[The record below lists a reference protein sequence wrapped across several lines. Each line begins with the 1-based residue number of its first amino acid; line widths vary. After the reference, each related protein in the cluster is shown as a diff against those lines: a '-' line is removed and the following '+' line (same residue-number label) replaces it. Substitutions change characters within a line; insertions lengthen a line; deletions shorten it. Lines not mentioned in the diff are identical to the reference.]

1 MLALL
6 TAQEGGHHPA
16 APGTQLFHHI
26 STRPQQT
33 TNERPPGVPVR
44 VPVGGP
50 QAAAAAAGAPAV
62 CAGHAARGSAPLAA
76 VAARPGPRC
85 CLCVCKWVQHLV
97 WEVVVSVFYV
107 AAVVCQGPRCCMC
120 VCEWVQH
127 LVWEAVACVLYVAAA
142 ARQGP
147 SCCMCVND
155 WLQHLVRSQ
164 QLFKYFM

>member
-50 QAAAAAAGAPAV
+50 QAAAAAAGAAPA
-62 CAGHAARGSAPLAA
+62 AP
-76 VAARPGPRC
+76 
-85 CLCVCKWVQHLV
+85 
-97 WEVVVSVFYV
+97 
-107 AAVVCQGPRCCMC
+107 
-120 VCEWVQH
+120 
-127 LVWEAVACVLYVAAA
+127 AAA
-142 ARQGP
+142 AAATGP
-147 SCCMCVND
+147 
-155 WLQHLVRSQ
+155 
-164 QLFKYFM
+164 